1 LQKII
6 LFLIFALSNMKVLSE
21 EPKNDTTIQYP
32 TFWTAEWL
40 DVAIKELDTRAMSPE
55 KRLAYEMTLAANAQ
69 AIQAEKEKVAAAE
82 AIGEARGVAIGEAI
96 GEAGGVAIGEARGV
110 AIGEARAME
119 QAQAE
124 KAAQQYA
131 LKKTIIRGLLAEGFT
146 DEKILTLIGETPE
159 FLQKV
164 KIEIENEA

>member
-6 LFLIFALSNMKVLSE
+6 LFLIFVSSNMKVLSE

-32 TFWTAEWL
+32 TFWTEEWL
-40 DVAIKELDTRAMSPE
+40 DIAIKELDTRAMSPE

-96 GEAGGVAIGEARGV
+96 GEARGV
-110 AIGEARAME
+110 AMGEARAME

-131 LKKTIIRGLLAEGFT
+131 LKKTIIRGLLAEGFA

>member
-1 LQKII
+1 
-6 LFLIFALSNMKVLSE
+6 
-21 EPKNDTTIQYP
+21 
-32 TFWTAEWL
+32 
-40 DVAIKELDTRAMSPE
+40 MSPE

-82 AIGEARGVAIGEAI
+82 AIGEARGVAIGEA
-96 GEAGGVAIGEARGV
+96 
-110 AIGEARAME
+110 RAME

-124 KAAQQYA
+124 KTAQQYA
-131 LKKTIIRGLLAEGFT
+131 LKKTIIRGLLAEGFA

-164 KIEIENEA
+164 KIEIENEAQ